1 MKLRRETKKIKIGNV
16 FIGGNGPILIQS
28 MLDKSSDDIKANIE
42 QAKELETAG
51 CQILRVAVP
60 DLKSVALISILKRF
74 IKIPLVADVH
84 FDYNIAIESIYA
96 GADKI
101 RINPGNIEKNNLAK
115 IANICLQKNIPVRI
129 GVNDGSVNKRFLEK
143 YGDTAEA
150 MVASIINTVNLF
162 EDLGFNQIVISIKSS
177 DIYKNIKAY
186 EKISS
191 LYSYPLH
198 IGITESGTEN
208 YGIVKSCVGIGSLLT
223 RGIGD
228 TIRVSLSSD
237 HKKEIEVGYQIL
249 KSLGL
254 LNCVEV
260 ISCPTCGRCTL
271 DVKKL
276 ALEIENFTQKIR
288 RKLKIAV
295 MGCPV
300 NGPGEARNADL
311 AISGSNGIGLIFK
324 KGEIIKKVPQNKLLE
339 ELKKLIFEL

>member
-162 EDLGFNQIVISIKSS
+162 EDLGFNQIVMSIKSS

-324 KGEIIKKVPQNKLLE
+324 KEEIIKKVPQAFRGI
-339 ELKKLIFEL
+339 KKINC

>member
-1 MKLRRETKKIKIGNV
+1 MKIRRETKKIKIGNV

-28 MLDKSSDDIKANIE
+28 MLDKASDDIKANIE
-42 QAKELETAG
+42 QAKELEAAG

-60 DLKSVALISILKRF
+60 DLKSVSLISILKRF
-74 IKIPLVADVH
+74 IKIPVVADVH

-115 IANICLQKNIPVRI
+115 IANICSQKNIPVRI
-129 GVNDGSVNKRFLEK
+129 GVNDGSVNKKFLAK
-143 YGDTAEA
+143 YGDTVDA
-150 MVASIINTVNLF
+150 MVANAIDTVNLF
-162 EDLGFNQIVISIKSS
+162 ENLGFNQIVISIKSS

-191 LYSYPLH
+191 LCSYPLH
-198 IGITESGTEN
+198 IGITESGIEN

-228 TIRVSLSSD
+228 TIRVSLSAN
-237 HKKEIEVGYQIL
+237 HVKEIEVGYHIL
-249 KSLGL
+249 KSLGM

-260 ISCPTCGRCTL
+260 ISCPTCGRCTI
-271 DVKKL
+271 DVKSL
-276 ALEIENFTQKIR
+276 ALEIEKFTQKIR
-288 RKLKIAV
+288 KKLKIAV

-311 AISGSNGIGLIFK
+311 AISGSNGTGLIFK
-324 KGEIIKKVPQNKLLE
+324 KGEIIKKVAQNKILD
-339 ELKKLIFEL
+339 ELKKIIFEL

>member
-228 TIRVSLSSD
+228 TIRVSLSAD